1 MSILDP
7 LRPYAALLR
16 VVGWL
21 LLASVLLFGGCSWG
35 RSIEKNKVAETIAA
49 KNAALVRA
57 SNALQQAADTM
68 KAIDKATDEAEAKA
82 EEEARKADAAVDRA
96 AKAERAYQE
105 RLAADSV
112 AIDRAKRDPDCR
124 KLLET
129 ESCAVLR

>member
-35 RSIEKNKVAETIAA
+35 RSIEKNNAAGTIAA

-57 SNALQQAADTM
+57 STALQQAADTL
-68 KAIDKATDEAEAKA
+68 KAIDRATGEAEARA
-82 EEEARKADAAVDRA
+82 EEAARQADAAVDRA
-96 AKAERAYQE
+96 AKAEKTYQQ
-105 RLAADSV
+105 RLAAEQA

-129 ESCAVLR
+129 KSCAVLR

>member
-35 RSIEKNKVAETIAA
+35 RSIEKNKAAGAIAA

-57 SNALQQAADTM
+57 STALQQAADTL
-68 KAIDKATDEAEAKA
+68 KAIDRATGEAEARAK
-82 EEEARKADAAVDRA
+82 EAARQADAAVDRA
-96 AKAERAYQE
+96 AKAEKTYQQ
-105 RLAADSV
+105 RLAAEQA

-129 ESCAVLR
+129 KSCAVLR